1 MLATSSERCD
11 GPARA
16 RVGLFLQQTPANDL
30 WQVRFYLEEEEL
42 NKTRLLSSKHSVFFG
57 GGGPCLGHKED
68 PSPDWSGAVRVE

>member
-11 GPARA
+11 RPARA

-42 NKTRLLSSKHSVFFG
+42 NKTRLLSSKHSVLG
-57 GGGPCLGHKED
+57 GFPTWDTKKTPPRLERSCE
-68 PSPDWSGAVRVE
+68 S

>member
-11 GPARA
+11 RPARA

-57 GGGPCLGHKED
+57 GGSLPGTQRRP
-68 PSPDWSGAVRVE
+68 PPDWSGAVRVE

>member
-42 NKTRLLSSKHSVFFG
+42 NKTRLLSSKHSVL

-68 PSPDWSGAVRVE
+68 PPPDWSGAVRVE